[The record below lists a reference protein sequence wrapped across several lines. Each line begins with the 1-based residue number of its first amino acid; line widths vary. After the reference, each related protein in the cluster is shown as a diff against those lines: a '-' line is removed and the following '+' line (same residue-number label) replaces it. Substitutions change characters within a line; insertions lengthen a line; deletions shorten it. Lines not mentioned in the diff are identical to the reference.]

1 MKECLIGYTFGAI
14 QPNKWLPEGR
24 VNSVCRRPALILQH
38 QKKLA
43 LLKNNINADLGS
55 KKEQSDNG
63 IDSLQNTLHLNSLDN
78 QTFVGNLQG
87 FNSDITADAF

>member
-1 MKECLIGYTFGAI
+1 MEECLIGYAFGAI
-14 QPNKWLPEGR
+14 QSNKWLPEGR
-24 VNSVCRRPALILQH
+24 INSVCRRPALIFQH

-43 LLKNNINADLGS
+43 LLKNNVNADLGFE
-55 KKEQSDNG
+55 KEQSDNG

-87 FNSDITADAF
+87 FNGDITADAF